1 MRKTLAHNLRH
12 ERSLRKVSQ
21 EQLADLCGLH
31 RTYIGGIERCE
42 RNITLA
48 TLEKIAEALGVNPIN
63 LLKEAQAS
71 LLGFGRMMVECGD
84 VRRCA

>member
-1 MRKTLAHNLRH
+1 MDSPLRKTLAYNLRH

-48 TLEKIAEALGVNPIN
+48 TLEKIAEALGVNPVN
-63 LLKEAQAS
+63 LLKESQ
-71 LLGFGRMMVECGD
+71 E
-84 VRRCA
+84 

>member
-1 MRKTLAHNLRH
+1 MDSPLRKTLAHNLRH

-48 TLEKIAEALGVNPIN
+48 TLEKIAEALGVNPVN
-63 LLKEAQAS
+63 LLKESQ
-71 LLGFGRMMVECGD
+71 E
-84 VRRCA
+84 

>member
-1 MRKTLAHNLRH
+1 MDSPLRKTLARNLRH
-12 ERSLRKVSQ
+12 ERSIRKVSQ

-63 LLKEAQAS
+63 LLKESQ
-71 LLGFGRMMVECGD
+71 E
-84 VRRCA
+84 